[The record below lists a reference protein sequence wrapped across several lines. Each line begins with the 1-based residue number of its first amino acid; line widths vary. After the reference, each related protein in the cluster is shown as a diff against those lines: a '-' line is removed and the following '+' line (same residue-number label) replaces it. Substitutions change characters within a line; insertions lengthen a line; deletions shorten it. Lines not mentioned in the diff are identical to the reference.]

1 MIPIFNPPRSMRPIL
16 MHKVMLIED
25 DETMRLLLKTLLELE
40 GYEIIQPATT
50 SEEFLLRS
58 VYDKKP
64 DALLLD
70 VHLKGISGINLLSTL
85 RSDAEMDSLV
95 IIMTSGMDMT
105 DECLRN
111 HADGFLMKPYMPD
124 ELLKMLRGKLN

>member
-1 MIPIFNPPRSMRPIL
+1 
-16 MHKVMLIED
+16 MHRVMLIED

-40 GYEIIQPATT
+40 GYEVTLPATT

-64 DALLLD
+64 EALLLD
-70 VHLKGISGINLLSTL
+70 VHLKGISGINLLTTI
-85 RSDAEMDSLV
+85 RSDSEMDSLV

-105 DECLRN
+105 DECMRN
-111 HADGFLMKPYMPD
+111 RADGFLLKPYMPD
-124 ELLKMLRGKLN
+124 DLLKMLSGKLN